1 MAITVNFDGITATIN
16 EGEWSTDKDTDFKG
30 VFETVLNTQ
39 LEVDIATGEYG
50 TVVEPDVDLRSA
62 TLMDACSLGRL
73 PTPQSTNHLNKV
85 RRTEEEERGGSWY
98 IDRNVWRQDGSCR
111 RDKRRTPVRGGGEL
125 GRDARTARSQRT
137 MTA

>member
-62 TLMDACSLGRL
+62 TLMARLFAGKITDTSKHEPLEQGEEDRGRGEGRL
-73 PTPQSTNHLNKV
+73 V
-85 RRTEEEERGGSWY
+85 VY
-98 IDRNVWRQDGSCR
+98 
-111 RDKRRTPVRGGGEL
+111 
-125 GRDARTARSQRT
+125 
-137 MTA
+137 